1 METKFFPQREMIFTK
16 HPEFDNIKVAMLITG
31 EDSDI
36 CRVCMVE
43 IAPGSETPIHTHE
56 KQTDSVFVVQGHG
69 ETYVNGSWEPIEPG
83 DYLFIPRKGEHGTRN
98 TGSEPLRL
106 FVHHGEQG
114 DLV

>member
-1 METKFFPQREMIFTK
+1 METKFFPQREMLFTK
-16 HPEFDNIKVAMLITG
+16 HPELDSVKIAMLITG

-83 DYLFIPRKGEHGTRN
+83 DYLFIPIKGEHGTRN

-106 FVHHGEQG
+106 FVHHGPPM
-114 DLV
+114 LL